1 MVLNLRQYISLPGE
15 MAQMSGSIRCSI
27 IGNAGGGKSILS
39 RALAS
44 KADIPVHE
52 MDTYL
57 WKENWQSVSTD
68 TFIAKHDNLIAN
80 EEWII
85 DGFGIPESIEP
96 RFDRSTH
103 IVFVDLP
110 IWLHFA
116 IAAERQMA
124 WKEGT
129 HKHPPGGISTPP
141 PTKHL
146 FEMMWRINTELR
158 PRVMTMLDIADKR
171 GVKVVIITSTEDLR
185 KHQFDPLVVIN
196 SQ

>member
-1 MVLNLRQYISLPGE
+1 MTNH
-15 MAQMSGSIRCSI
+15 IRCSI

-39 RALAS
+39 RALAT
-44 KADIPVHE
+44 KADIPLHE
-52 MDTYL
+52 MDNYL
-57 WKENWQSVSTD
+57 WKENWQSVPND
-68 TFIAKHDNLIAN
+68 TFIEQHDELISN
-80 EEWII
+80 EQWII
-85 DGFGIPESIEP
+85 DGFGIPESIQP

-129 HKHPPGGISTPP
+129 QKFPPGGMRSPP

-146 FEMMWRINTELR
+146 FEMMWRIHTELR
-158 PRVMTMLDIADKR
+158 PRVMEMLEAAEKR
-171 GVKVVIITSTEDLR
+171 GATAEIVTSTEDLR
-185 KHQFDPLVVIN
+185 KLQFNPLLVLDAR
-196 SQ
+196 